1 MGVTADCTSSSYF
14 RDTIRSSFN
23 TPQTDFALV
32 AGYEDAAPVAAR
44 LRVENQE
51 VAYRNF
57 ESNDETYYWSL
68 PPRYRIFYLI
78 FLF

>member
-1 MGVTADCTSSSYF
+1 MGVTDVCSSTSYF
-14 RDTIRSSFN
+14 RDTIHASFA
-23 TPQTDFALV
+23 TPQTDFELV
-32 AGYEDAAPVAAR
+32 SGYEDSYPVATR

-68 PPRYRIFYLI
+68 PSR
-78 FLF
+78 